1 MEHPPA
7 AHPPIASEPERAART
22 MDVDENYD
30 DSGEEDKKAG
40 IVSGPAP
47 GSGSA
52 AAAEIKNGTPTT
64 ATMNGN

>member
-1 MEHPPA
+1 
-7 AHPPIASEPERAART
+7 